1 MIMCLCSY
9 YLAERNFLNLSG
21 TQVDVSGELI
31 SFYLLESRTCR
42 ALFSLHCCKEIL
54 LLIVG
59 ISPLHRKSTRVGSK
73 CGSFL
78 GSLCPQ
84 PRIPFLRRL
93 GSYYAQSTT
102 ETRRRT

>member
-1 MIMCLCSY
+1 MCLCSY

-31 SFYLLESRTCR
+31 SFYLLESSTC

-54 LLIVG
+54 LLIVV

-73 CGSFL
+73 CGSCL
-78 GSLCPQ
+78 GSLWPQ
-84 PRIPFLRRL
+84 TRIPFLRRL
-93 GSYYAQSTT
+93 GSYYA
-102 ETRRRT
+102 